1 MTRRTRAPMK
11 STTVRFGPDL
21 WRLLEREAANAGV
34 PVSQF
39 IRDAALARAVAIAAA
54 RGEGPFELL
63 ARAVREAMRHED
75 SASRRFE
82 AERHLAALA
91 RLTASDR
98 QATSAAIHAQSEQA
112 IQRREGLARKFGRPA
127 PEAQHPRNDHSNDT

>member
-1 MTRRTRAPMK
+1 MK

-63 ARAVREAMRHED
+63 ARAVREALRHED
-75 SASRRFE
+75 SSAKRFE

-91 RLTASDR
+91 RLTTSDR
-98 QATSAAIHAQSEQA
+98 HVESAAVRAQSEA
-112 IQRREGLARKFGRPA
+112 IQKREGLAREFERAA
-127 PEAQHPRNDHSNDT
+127 PRAQHPSNDQSHDS